1 MAKTQSQSPGSA
13 PPDLDRP
20 TGDEACISLRE
31 DGRQLVISR
40 EDFPGENASDPGSEI
55 EFGSDDDDSSSDSGG
70 EPHQG
75 GGKRG
80 KVGGYSECA
89 RRRNRE
95 LLHAIDRSADGLF
108 LTLTYQNHLPG
119 PQEAKRDLDVW
130 WKRLKRRFPGLSAVW
145 KLEPQERGHPH
156 FHLLVF
162 GTRFIDAQWLSS
174 IWHEVTAETAAQH
187 EKAGV
192 DVEGHVNL
200 DSKIQAYM
208 AKYMA
213 ETYDGWPDGGG
224 EEWKEMGRWWGV
236 LGRDSLPIASWA
248 DWRVHIAQPDAV
260 QLINALLA
268 EWDVD
273 IPPGVVPPSLLV
285 NCHGR
290 PSDRLDRLLDRLD

>member
-1 MAKTQSQSPGSA
+1 MAETESQSPGSA

-20 TGDEACISLRE
+20 TGDEASVCLRE

-40 EDFPGENASDPGSEI
+40 EDFPGENASDPGSEV

-75 GGKRG
+75 GGTRG
-80 KVGGYSECA
+80 RISGFSESS
-89 RRRNRE
+89 RRRLRE
-95 LLHAIDRSADGLF
+95 LLHAIDRESDALF
-108 LTLTYQNHLPG
+108 LTLTYQDHCPT
-119 PQEAKRDLDVW
+119 PTEAKRDLDVF
-130 WKRLKRRFPGLSAVW
+130 WKRIDRRFGGLSAVW

-162 GTRFIDAQWLSS
+162 GTRFIDAQALSS

-192 DVEGHVNL
+192 DVEGHLNL
-200 DSKIQAYM
+200 DGKIQGYM
-208 AKYMA
+208 AKYMGA
-213 ETYDGWPDGGG
+213 TYDGWPDGGG
-224 EEWKEMGRWWGV
+224 EDWKEMGRWWGV

-248 DWRVHIAQPDAV
+248 AWKVHLNQSDAV
-260 QLINALLA
+260 QLINDLLD

-273 IPPGVVPPSLLV
+273 IPAGIVPPSLLV
-285 NCHGR
+285 NCVGE
-290 PSDRLDRLLDRLD
+290 PSDRLDRLLDRLG